1 MKEGF
6 LVGEY
11 LDMLLPV
18 DRVKE
23 MADNLVVLDRLH
35 PPLSKLQ
42 AIVNFVLPYPHQDHQ
57 KDKYVFS

>member
-1 MKEGF
+1 
-6 LVGEY
+6 
-11 LDMLLPV
+11 MLLPV

-23 MADNLVVLDRLH
+23 VADILVVLDRLH